1 MVTLRLPKHC
11 GDLAYFSPTY
21 AVFVPLGGWRNLT
34 YGQGSSCQQVCP
46 GSARDRLTEHEH
58 EAGSMEDPLR
68 IVSLKRKNIPKLA
81 VLAMGLT
88 AAVVAVT
95 IGTAPAQ
102 AYSSNPP

>member
-1 MVTLRLPKHC
+1 
-11 GDLAYFSPTY
+11 
-21 AVFVPLGGWRNLT
+21 
-34 YGQGSSCQQVCP
+34 
-46 GSARDRLTEHEH
+46 
-58 EAGSMEDPLR
+58 MEDPLR